1 MLTREVSHWGITLD
15 SNWYPIGIQLVSN
28 WDRIGTWLLPSG
40 AWLLS
45 CMLRLCPDPYAAAAS
60 LRYTTVI

>member
-28 WDRIGTWLLPSG
+28 WDRIGTWLL
-40 AWLLS
+40 S
-45 CMLRLCPDPYAAAAS
+45 CMQRLCPDPYAAAAS